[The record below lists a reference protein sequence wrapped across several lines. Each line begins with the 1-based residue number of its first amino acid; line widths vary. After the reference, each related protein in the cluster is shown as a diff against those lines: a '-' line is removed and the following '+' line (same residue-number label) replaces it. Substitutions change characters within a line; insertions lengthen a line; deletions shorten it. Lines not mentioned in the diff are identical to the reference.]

1 MALRITLS
9 AIAVFGAVADAIPT
23 IAYPINAQFP
33 PIARVSSPYSYTF
46 PQSTFTSTSPLRY
59 SLSDSPQW
67 LSIDS
72 TSRTLSGV
80 PSGSDVGTGIVTEI
94 TFGVIAS
101 DSSGSVTSNTTLVVS
116 KNSPPSIRIPA
127 QSQLASEGPFSAP
140 STLLYHPSS
149 PFEISFDPATFSS
162 SGGTNLKYYALTSDD
177 TPLPS
182 WVLFDDRT
190 LTFSGETP
198 EYASLIQ
205 PPQTFGVQ
213 LIASDVP
220 GYSGASIPFN
230 IRVGVHLLAFSTVNS
245 IVNATPGVE
254 VNYTGLENSL
264 QLDGQSANDSNIVSV
279 TAQTPEWLTFDN
291 NTLSLTGTPPSDAIS
306 YNVSVQAVDIY
317 GDNVNTVV
325 FIKIATALF
334 VGPIKDA
341 NATIGSKFSFSLGA
355 YIENTYD
362 TTLTAQVSP
371 PTNWIYFDAHGFVI
385 SGKVPTSVKPS
396 NINITLTATSK
407 TSKRSSSESFN
418 LAIEA
423 SDGGSPTGSDST
435 PSSSGTSAASGSNH
449 SASKDLSKGE
459 IAAIVVP
466 ILIVFIALILCLFY
480 YRKRRSNS
488 SIRSGGPSKEDISG
502 PLKSTSSI
510 ERTFS
515 AKKIAPLQF
524 DTSGFSIDASSSVY
538 TSTTPNFV
546 VHDNRKSLRRSQTLA
561 PKSQVR
567 ESQGSGNR
575 ARAYS
580 ENALSK
586 TPNRSTWRNTQDTGY
601 TLDSSRT
608 NSSNMLQRNYSNY
621 SRKGHTRRSQYVMG
635 NDPRLRDSEMS
646 QLGNQS
652 LLGTNASDGTIL
664 NLTDSN
670 FSSSPLDNFSVL
682 SGDWSKAARA
692 PLAPRQNKQGL
703 NTDRRRVHRKST
715 TRNLN
720 FAMAEG
726 VDKRIS
732 GLGHGARESISS
744 FDNAP
749 GNRGSIGHGQ
759 HPSLA
764 RNSRTWRTVNT
775 IDTDGDKHRSV
786 TSVYSTASTDLLKF
800 GHATVSP
807 SGGREMS
814 SIKTVPKSPRPPA
827 PIWEQETG
835 GNSRMSYNS
844 INTRPVS
851 RRGGVS
857 PFFGGGG
864 MASVRRK
871 ARRSYADSPTVPEE
885 VHIGD
890 ELKVAGTGIN
900 NDSLGITYPNGYSSA
915 KEGTR
920 QLRSYIQATFSKSR
934 LKGSDSLMSMDSRF
948 ESVSNSMQELQIRGD
963 AQSQGDVSQS
973 QSRHAQL
980 LEMDRRE
987 RERGR
992 ERGGGQANIETETG
1006 SDVFPSEFS
1015 AGSWESIGESTDVDS
1030 QPNFI
1035 RHGTDGAI
1043 PQIPQLPALGLGA
1056 SGTAT
1061 DSGIGARGRSNT
1073 LAIPSFSPFLP
1084 NPFSPD
1090 PGAPESVYQN
1100 PSPRRSTE
1108 TDLKQNIQQ
1117 NKNERDREA
1126 REESPTIGNLMVG
1139 PNARM
1144 VMGAG
1149 RRPISVDARENK
1161 RISST
1166 KAKIGRHGEGGE
1178 SVVTLGS
1185 FGGSVGVGS
1194 PPPSRGKGVGGN
1206 GAGKE
1211 KGYGGS
1217 EGDFSAYI

>member
-1 MALRITLS
+1 MALRTTLS
-9 AIAVFGAVADAIPT
+9 AIAIFGAVADAIPT

-33 PIARVSSPYSYTF
+33 PIARVSIPYSYTF
-46 PQSTFTSTSPLRY
+46 PQSTFTSTS
-59 SLSDSPQW
+59 SLSYGLLNPPPW

-72 TSRTLSGV
+72 TSRTLSGT
-80 PSGSDVGTGIVTEI
+80 PSSNDVGTGTVTEI

-116 KNSPPSIRIPA
+116 KNSAPTIKIPA
-127 QSQLASEGPFSAP
+127 QSQLASDGPFSAP

-149 PFEISFDPATFSS
+149 PFEISFDLSTFSS
-162 SGGTNLKYYALTSDD
+162 SGKTNLNYYALTADD

-182 WVLFDDRT
+182 WVLFDEST
-190 LTFSGETP
+190 LTFSGQTP

-205 PPQTFGVQ
+205 PPQTFGIQ
-213 LIASDVP
+213 LIASDIT

-230 IRVGVHLLAFSTVNS
+230 IRVGVHLLAFSIVNS
-245 IVNATPGVE
+245 VVSVTPGVE
-254 VNYTGLENSL
+254 VNYTGLQNSL
-264 QLDGQSANDSNIVSV
+264 QLDGQAANVSSIVSV
-279 TAQTPEWLTFDN
+279 TAQTPAWLTFDN
-291 NTLSLTGTPPSDAIS
+291 NTLSLTGTPPSNAIS

-325 FIKIATALF
+325 LIKIATALF
-334 VGPIKDA
+334 VGPIKDV
-341 NATIGSKFSFSLGA
+341 NATVGSKFSFNLGA

-371 PTNWIYFDAHGFVI
+371 PTDWIYFDSHGFVI
-385 SGKVPTSVKPS
+385 SGKVPSSAKPS

-418 LAIEA
+418 LAINA
-423 SDGGSPTGSDST
+423 SDRTSSTGSPSAT
-435 PSSSGTSAASGSNH
+435 PSALNKPGASGANPS
-449 SASKDLSKGE
+449 SRKDLSKGV

-466 ILIVFIALILCLFY
+466 VLIVFIALILCLFY
-480 YRKRRSNS
+480 YRKRRSS
-488 SIRSGGPSKEDISG
+488 SSLRPGGPSKEDISG
-502 PLKSTSSI
+502 PMGSNSSI
-510 ERTFS
+510 VERTYS
-515 AKKIAPLQF
+515 AKKIAPLQL
-524 DTSGFSIDASSSVY
+524 DTSGFSIDASSSIY
-538 TSTTPNFV
+538 TSTTPNIM

-561 PKSQVR
+561 PKSKSR
-567 ESQGSGNR
+567 ESQPSGNR

-580 ENALSK
+580 EDAVSK

-608 NSSNMLQRNYSNY
+608 DSSNMLQRNYSNY
-621 SRKGHTRRSQYVMG
+621 SRKGHTRRSQYIMG
-635 NDPRLRDSEMS
+635 NDPRLRNSDMS
-646 QLGNQS
+646 QVGTQS

-682 SGDWSKAARA
+682 SGDWSKAARP
-692 PLAPRQNKQGL
+692 PLAPRQSKSGQ

-720 FAMAEG
+720 FAIGDG

-732 GLGHGARESISS
+732 GIGHGARESISS
-744 FDNAP
+744 FDALNIL

-759 HPSLA
+759 HPTLA
-764 RNSRTWRTVNT
+764 RNSRTWKTVNT
-775 IDTDGDKHRSV
+775 IDTEADKHRSV
-786 TSVYSTASTDLLKF
+786 TSVYSTASADIPKF
-800 GHATVSP
+800 GQATVSP
-807 SGGREMS
+807 SGGKEML
-814 SIKTVPKSPRPPA
+814 SIKTVPKSPLGQA

-835 GNSRMSYNS
+835 GNSRTSYSS

-857 PFFGGGG
+857 PFFSGGG

-885 VHIGD
+885 VDIGD
-890 ELKVAGTGIN
+890 ELKVASTGIN

-934 LKGSDSLMSMDSRF
+934 LKGSDSMMSMDSRF
-948 ESVSNSMQELQIRGD
+948 DSVSPSMQELQISHG
-963 AQSQGDVSQS
+963 QSQAKISQS
-973 QSRHAQL
+973 QSRHTQL

-987 RERGR
+987 RER
-992 ERGGGQANIETETG
+992 EVGQENMETG
-1006 SDVFPSEFS
+1006 SDIIPSEFS

-1030 QPNFI
+1030 QPNFV
-1035 RHGTDGAI
+1035 RHGTDTTI
-1043 PQIPQLPALGLGA
+1043 PRVPQLPPA
-1056 SGTAT
+1056 GT
-1061 DSGIGARGRSNT
+1061 SHRGRSNT
-1073 LAIPSFSPFLP
+1073 LAIPSFSPFLS
-1084 NPFSPD
+1084 NPYAFDS
-1090 PGAPESVYQN
+1090 GTQASYTN
-1100 PSPRRSTE
+1100 TNAHTNPRRSTE
-1108 TDLKQNIQQ
+1108 TDLKGTSG
-1117 NKNERDREA
+1117 KEREKEAREREA
-1126 REESPTIGNLMVG
+1126 RERETRDESPIMGNLIVG

-1166 KAKIGRHGEGGE
+1166 KAKIGFGRLAEYGG
-1178 SVVTLGS
+1178 SSVTLASMFGS
-1185 FGGSVGVGS
+1185 VGS
-1194 PPPSRGKGVGGN
+1194 PPPSRGGG
-1206 GAGKE
+1206 GKWRGE
-1211 KGYGGS
+1211 WKCR
-1217 EGDFSAYI
+1217 ESAAE

>member
-1 MALRITLS
+1 MALRTILS
-9 AIAVFGAVADAIPT
+9 AIAVFGAVADAIPS

-33 PIARVSSPYSYTF
+33 PIARVSLPYSYTF
-46 PQSTFTSTSPLRY
+46 PQSTFSSTSPLRY
-59 SLSDSPQW
+59 SLSGSPQW
-67 LSIDS
+67 LSVDS
-72 TSRTLSGV
+72 TSRTLSGI
-80 PSGSDVGTGIVTEI
+80 PSSSDVRTGTVTEI

-101 DSSGSVTSNTTLVVS
+101 DSSGSITSNTTLVVS
-116 KNSPPSIRIPA
+116 KNSPPSIKIPA
-127 QSQLASEGPFSAP
+127 QLQLASQGPFSAP

-162 SGGTNLKYYALTSDD
+162 SGGTNLKYYALSADD

-205 PPQTFGVQ
+205 PPQTFGIQ
-213 LIASDVP
+213 LIASDVA

-245 IVNATPGVE
+245 VVNATPGVE
-254 VNYTGLENSL
+254 VNYTSLENSL
-264 QLDGQSANDSNIVSV
+264 QLDGQPANDSSIVSV
-279 TAQTPEWLTFDN
+279 TAQTPEWLTFDD

-334 VGPIKDA
+334 VGPIKDV

-371 PTNWIYFDAHGFVI
+371 PTDWIYFDAHGFVI
-385 SGKVPTSVKPS
+385 SGKVPTSAKPS

-407 TSKRSSSESFN
+407 ASKRSSSESFN
-418 LAIEA
+418 LAIQA
-423 SDGGSPTGSDST
+423 LDGGSPTGSDST
-435 PSSSGTSAASGSNH
+435 PSSLSGASAASGSNH

-480 YRKRRSNS
+480 YRKRRSCS

-510 ERTFS
+510 ERALS
-515 AKKIAPLQF
+515 AKKIAPLQL

-546 VHDNRKSLRRSQTLA
+546 VHDNRKSLRRSQTLV

-580 ENALSK
+580 ENALIK
-586 TPNRSTWRNTQDTGY
+586 TPNG
-601 TLDSSRT
+601 RT
-608 NSSNMLQRNYSNY
+608 NSSNMLRRNYSNY
-621 SRKGHTRRSQYVMG
+621 SRKGHTRRSQYVVS

-664 NLTDSN
+664 NLSDSN

-692 PLAPRQNKQGL
+692 PLAPRQNKQGR
-703 NTDRRRVHRKST
+703 NTDRRRAHRKST

-720 FAMAEG
+720 FAMADSL
-726 VDKRIS
+726 DKRIS

-744 FDNAP
+744 FDNVP

-759 HPSLA
+759 HPSLV

-775 IDTDGDKHRSV
+775 IDADADKHRSA
-786 TSVYSTASTDLLKF
+786 TSVYSTASTDLLNF

-807 SGGREMS
+807 TGGKEMK

-835 GNSRMSYNS
+835 GTSRMSYNS
-844 INTRPVS
+844 INARPVS

-885 VHIGD
+885 VHIGN
-890 ELKVAGTGIN
+890 EVEAAGTGIN
-900 NDSLGITYPNGYSSA
+900 NDTLGITYPNGYSSA

-934 LKGSDSLMSMDSRF
+934 LKGSDSLVSMDSRF
-948 ESVSNSMQELQIRGD
+948 ESVSNSMQELQIKGD
-963 AQSQGDVSQS
+963 AKSQGDISQSQG
-973 QSRHAQL
+973 RHAQL
-980 LEMDRRE
+980 LEADRRE
-987 RERGR
+987 QERGT
-992 ERGGGQANIETETG
+992 ERGVGQANTETETG

-1015 AGSWESIGESTDVDS
+1015 AGSWESLGESTDVDS

-1035 RHGTDGAI
+1035 RHGAGGTV
-1043 PQIPQLPALGLGA
+1043 PQIPQLPALGLGS
-1056 SGTAT
+1056 SGTGT

-1084 NPFSPD
+1084 NPFTPD
-1090 PGAPESVYQN
+1090 LGASETQSGYQN

-1108 TDLKQNIQQ
+1108 TDLKQNTQRD
-1117 NKNERDREA
+1117 KNERDREA

-1149 RRPISVDARENK
+1149 RRPVSVDARENK

-1185 FGGSVGVGS
+1185 LKGSLGGSVGVGS
-1194 PPPSRGKGVGGN
+1194 PPQQGKGGGN
-1206 GAGKE
+1206 GMGMGKVM
-1211 KGYGGS
+1211 
-1217 EGDFSAYI
+1217 EGEGF